1 MSQVWRFWPWPE
13 GDIDNDVFQFL
24 FPENVRAG
32 YQAIHVLSSPHVL
45 CTENEADN
53 FYPIKFSQWDT
64 HQASRNMLKDVKGG
78 EPAARCNLPNP
89 QAGAP
94 TCLQNSLV
102 TTFESGSPAP
112 YRTPT
117 STERKPGRGG
127 PGQRASEG
135 ALCPG
140 CRSTLPVGGQ
150 TDCGIQGGRPNRERL
165 GALRDAGVAHC

>member
-64 HQASRNMLKDVKGG
+64 HQASRNMLKDVKDGSQLHG
-78 EPAARCNLPNP
+78 V
-89 QAGAP
+89 
-94 TCLQNSLV
+94 TCQTLKREHPPV
-102 TTFESGSPAP
+102 
-112 YRTPT
+112 
-117 STERKPGRGG
+117 
-127 PGQRASEG
+127 
-135 ALCPG
+135 
-140 CRSTLPVGGQ
+140 CR
-150 TDCGIQGGRPNRERL
+150 I
-165 GALRDAGVAHC
+165 HW